1 MGNILKMR
9 NKSNREQ
16 NYNIEDAAQ
25 LLGVSTAT
33 VRNWI
38 RLGNLYPD
46 ASDKQFS
53 GAYLKSFTSS
63 LCAQESAKLKSR
75 RNKIYISHQSIYK
88 DYIKTAHNQ
97 HLVETLLSLD
107 LIKTEADMR
116 VMLANFAL
124 QLYCKS
130 RNISYKENSALLHYM
145 ANTKQDV
152 PFFVLVQDLLSGIAI
167 TDVLLNRLKP
177 AFELDIQFVPFEDI
191 LGLVYISLRNI
202 GERKKTGSYFTPNS
216 VTDLLVG
223 ALKENDI
230 NLTER
235 TFFDPSCGSGN
246 FLLKLMQIGVPV
258 ELLHGQD
265 IELISV
271 FLARINIALFTNKEL
286 SVADLRERVV
296 VGDTLLQPM
305 SNKFDVI
312 LGNPPWGAQCSDED
326 AVEYKKKFVC
336 PNGNKIE
343 TASLFLE
350 RSLTLLNPKGI
361 VAFVL
366 PESLISVAQ
375 HREIREIVSTSASIM
390 FLYRLG
396 DAFDGVQC
404 PSVVLCV
411 HLSANPTAMYC
422 KFFEPYKKHE
432 KPLPISEHV
441 ALGYDKKKHEDGRF
455 FTIRTERNID
465 AGNNWTEL
473 YLTDKELVCL
483 QSINST
489 ENITYLKNNAHFA
502 LGIVTGDNAKF
513 LSKENHDGYE
523 LILKGADVRCYG
535 FEENWYVKFDLDKF
549 QQVAPMK
556 LYRAKEKLIYRF
568 ISDTPVFAY
577 DNQQT
582 LTLNSCNIVI
592 PNIAGLCMK
601 YILTVL
607 NSSVVAWFVKKKFNS
622 IKLLKSHI
630 EQIPIPMATIEQ
642 QERIVEL
649 VDSLMSKQ
657 DKSKKEA
664 IYWQLDE
671 LIFGSFGL
679 SEENKELIQLS
690 LKDKKLML

>member
-1 MGNILKMR
+1 M
-9 NKSNREQ
+9 
-16 NYNIEDAAQ
+16 
-25 LLGVSTAT
+25 
-33 VRNWI
+33 
-38 RLGNLYPD
+38 
-46 ASDKQFS
+46 
-53 GAYLKSFTSS
+53 
-63 LCAQESAKLKSR
+63 
-75 RNKIYISHQSIYK
+75 
-88 DYIKTAHNQ
+88 
-97 HLVETLLSLD
+97 
-107 LIKTEADMR
+107 
-116 VMLANFAL
+116 
-124 QLYCKS
+124 
-130 RNISYKENSALLHYM
+130 
-145 ANTKQDV
+145 
-152 PFFVLVQDLLSGIAI
+152 
-167 TDVLLNRLKP
+167 
-177 AFELDIQFVPFEDI
+177 
-191 LGLVYISLRNI
+191 
-202 GERKKTGSYFTPNS
+202 
-216 VTDLLVG
+216 
-223 ALKENDI
+223 
-230 NLTER
+230 
-235 TFFDPSCGSGN
+235 
-246 FLLKLMQIGVPV
+246 KLMQIGVPV

-265 IELISV
+265 IEPISV

-350 RSLTLLNPKGI
+350 RSLTLLNPKGVVVFI
-361 VAFVL
+361 L

-404 PSVVLCV
+404 PSVVLGV
-411 HLSANPTAMYC
+411 QLSDKPTTMCC
-422 KFFEPYKKHE
+422 KVFEPYKKAE
-432 KPLPISEHV
+432 KPLPMSEHV
-441 ALGYDKKKHEDGRF
+441 VLGYDKKKHEDSRF
-455 FTIRTERNID
+455 FVIRTERNINAD
-465 AGNNWTEL
+465 NWTEL

-483 QSINST
+483 QSISSM
-489 ENITYLKNNAHFA
+489 EDIAYLKNNAHFA

-523 LILKGADVRCYG
+523 LILKGADVRRYG

-549 QQVAPMK
+549 QQVAPIE

-568 ISDTPVFAY
+568 ISDTPVFTY

-601 YILTVL
+601 YILAVL

-622 IKLLKSHI
+622 VKLLKSHI

-649 VDSLMSKQ
+649 VNSLMSER

-671 LIFGSFGL
+671 LIFGLFGL

-690 LKDKKLML
+690 LKNKKLML

>member
-1 MGNILKMR
+1 M
-9 NKSNREQ
+9 
-16 NYNIEDAAQ
+16 
-25 LLGVSTAT
+25 
-33 VRNWI
+33 
-38 RLGNLYPD
+38 
-46 ASDKQFS
+46 
-53 GAYLKSFTSS
+53 
-63 LCAQESAKLKSR
+63 
-75 RNKIYISHQSIYK
+75 
-88 DYIKTAHNQ
+88 
-97 HLVETLLSLD
+97 
-107 LIKTEADMR
+107 
-116 VMLANFAL
+116 
-124 QLYCKS
+124 
-130 RNISYKENSALLHYM
+130 
-145 ANTKQDV
+145 
-152 PFFVLVQDLLSGIAI
+152 
-167 TDVLLNRLKP
+167 
-177 AFELDIQFVPFEDI
+177 
-191 LGLVYISLRNI
+191 
-202 GERKKTGSYFTPNS
+202 
-216 VTDLLVG
+216 
-223 ALKENDI
+223 
-230 NLTER
+230 
-235 TFFDPSCGSGN
+235 
-246 FLLKLMQIGVPV
+246 
-258 ELLHGQD
+258 
-265 IELISV
+265 
-271 FLARINIALFTNKEL
+271 
-286 SVADLRERVV
+286 
-296 VGDTLLQPM
+296 
-305 SNKFDVI
+305 
-312 LGNPPWGAQCSDED
+312 
-326 AVEYKKKFVC
+326 
-336 PNGNKIE
+336 
-343 TASLFLE
+343 
-350 RSLTLLNPKGI
+350 
-361 VAFVL
+361 
-366 PESLISVAQ
+366 
-375 HREIREIVSTSASIM
+375 
-390 FLYRLG
+390 
-396 DAFDGVQC
+396 
-404 PSVVLCV
+404 
-411 HLSANPTAMYC
+411 
-422 KFFEPYKKHE
+422 
-432 KPLPISEHV
+432 
-441 ALGYDKKKHEDGRF
+441 
-455 FTIRTERNID
+455 
-465 AGNNWTEL
+465 

>member
-1 MGNILKMR
+1 MR
-9 NKSNREQ
+9 NKSNQER
-16 NYNIEDAAQ
+16 NYNIAETAQ
-25 LLGVSTAT
+25 FLGVSTAT

-38 RLGNLYPD
+38 RLGKLHPD

-53 GAYLKSFTSS
+53 GTYLESVISS
-63 LCAQESAKLKSR
+63 LRAQDSAKLKSR
-75 RNKIYISHQSIYK
+75 RNKTYISHQSIYK

-107 LIKTEADMR
+107 IIKTEADMR

-130 RNISYKENSALLHYM
+130 RNISYKENSALFHYM

-152 PFFVLVQDLLSGIAI
+152 SFFVLVQDLLSGIAI

-191 LGLVYISLRNI
+191 LGLFYISLRNI

-230 NLTER
+230 NLTEL

-265 IELISV
+265 IEPISV

-350 RSLTLLNPKGI
+350 RSLTLLNPKGVVVFI
-361 VAFVL
+361 L

-404 PSVVLCV
+404 PSVVLGV
-411 HLSANPTAMYC
+411 QLSDKPTTMCC
-422 KFFEPYKKHE
+422 KVFEPYKKAE
-432 KPLPISEHV
+432 KPLPMSEHV
-441 ALGYDKKKHEDGRF
+441 VLGYDKKKHEDSRF
-455 FTIRTERNID
+455 FVIRTERNINAD
-465 AGNNWTEL
+465 NWTEL

-483 QSINST
+483 QSISSM
-489 ENITYLKNNAHFA
+489 EDIAYLKNNAHFA

-523 LILKGADVRCYG
+523 LILKGADVRRYG

-549 QQVAPMK
+549 QQVAPIE

-568 ISDTPVFAY
+568 ISDTPVFTY

-592 PNIAGLCMK
+592 QNIAGLCMK
-601 YILTVL
+601 YILAVL

-622 IKLLKSHI
+622 VKLLKSHI

-649 VDSLMSKQ
+649 VNSLMSER

-671 LIFGSFGL
+671 LIFGLFGL

-690 LKDKKLML
+690 LKNKKLML